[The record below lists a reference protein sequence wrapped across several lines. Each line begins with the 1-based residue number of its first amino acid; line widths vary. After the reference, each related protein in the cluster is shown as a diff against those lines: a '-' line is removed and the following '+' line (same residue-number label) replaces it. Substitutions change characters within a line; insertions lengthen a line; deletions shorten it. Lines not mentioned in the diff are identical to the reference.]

1 MKTLM
6 ERQKPLIESSGLG
19 LLPGLGLAFAFALM
33 VMAAL
38 LVEAWWVTVE
48 VLITLFAITGV
59 VVWIVLKMTDDTD
72 DA

>member
-1 MKTLM
+1 MKTLI

-19 LLPGLGLAFAFALM
+19 LLPGIGLAFAFALL

-38 LVEAWWVTVE
+38 LMEAWWVTVA
-48 VLITLFAITGV
+48 VLVTLFAITGA
-59 VVWIVLKMTDDTD
+59 VVWVVLKMTDDG